1 MKYSIKKQMIAIFI
15 GLLAC
20 MVVALLVINMTFLE
34 PYYIQNK
41 EKSFREMYETLNQ
54 VLRISR
60 IQMKRYPVM
69 WQNRRNGTTCRF

>member
-41 EKSFREMYETLNQ
+41 EKSFREMY
-54 VLRISR
+54 R
-60 IQMKRYPVM
+60 
-69 WQNRRNGTTCRF
+69 